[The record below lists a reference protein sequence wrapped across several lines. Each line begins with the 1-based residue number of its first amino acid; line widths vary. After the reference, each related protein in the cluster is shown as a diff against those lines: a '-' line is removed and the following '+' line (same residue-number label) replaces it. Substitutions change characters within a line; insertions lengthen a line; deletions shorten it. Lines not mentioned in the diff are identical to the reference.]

1 MDAQAVRR
9 LSRLALCLKVVE
21 GRRQARQS
29 TQQSTQKSSCLRI
42 GEDIAVSISSWEQG
56 LAGYAQI
63 KPSLPLAESPS
74 KFYWRLQLTSD
85 LLIEVALQRCR
96 A

>member
-1 MDAQAVRR
+1 MDAKAVRR

-21 GRRQARQS
+21 GRRQAR
-29 TQQSTQKSSCLRI
+29 QSTQKSSCLRI